1 MQEILCKQSVELV
14 WMKKVIISNHM
25 LQLCNN
31 HLRIRIKSIVN
42 GIWQTN
48 GTSSD
53 NEWQR
58 VVQQMKTNDNEWQ
71 RMTASVNSDNEWQQM
86 TVSGAT
92 YETYE
97 SKKNRVI
104 LSFKMKKSGS
114 WRILFNFY
122 AICDYYIFSNI
133 DNL

>member
-1 MQEILCKQSVELV
+1 MVYDRRMV
-14 WMKKVIISNHM
+14 HRV
-25 LQLCNN
+25 
-31 HLRIRIKSIVN
+31 
-42 GIWQTN
+42 T
-48 GTSSD
+48 TSD

-86 TVSGAT
+86 TVSGTT